1 MHKRGFYMKN
11 KKQYALNKLFNTL
24 VILGLI
30 LAWGSIYYFIHNDYA
45 LGFGFGAAALIFIV
59 LPSIFTPY
67 CYAFDSEGVSIC
79 YVFLPKER
87 YLWKNIRA
95 IEVEDK
101 TINYSSKSNIFDFLF
116 ATVFSIE
123 GAPVGKRRFYMDG
136 HIRKSFRTK
145 YLLEKYWD
153 GTITGYMFEDLKNWF
168 NKRKAKKQ
176 AEIKEHLTD
185 EVAPMEQEM
194 RRQAKDLLKPFVAE
208 AKQYNLEIKSK
219 YYYITS
225 DGEELHYRPKENYTF
240 TLISE
245 ISRFNERDE
254 NRIVTLSIDLL
265 YVRLGKT
272 AYRAV
277 KNELIEEEFKYTF
290 SDTLNE
296 IYKSGIEAYCK
307 EL

>member
-30 LAWGSIYYFIHNDYA
+30 LAWGSIYYFIHNDYS